1 MNWMPIPD
9 SFEGAAAMAQ
19 APLLALSALEWQVI
33 GLAIREAGRFGGG
46 RIYALTRWR
55 RLAGLLTGNDM
66 LRPLADPRLET
77 LRSFVCAAR
86 NGHRL
91 AERLAGKLLEFGFT
105 RDQVGAVRL
114 LAAR

>member
-1 MNWMPIPD
+1 MSWMPTLD
-9 SFEGAAAMAQ
+9 SFEGMAGVAT
-19 APLLALSALEWQVI
+19 APMLALSALEWQVI

-46 RIYALTRWR
+46 RIRAVTRWR
-55 RLAGLLTGNDM
+55 RLMSFVTGNDT
-66 LRPLADPRLET
+66 LRPLADPRLEA

-86 NGHRL
+86 NGQRA
-91 AERLAGKLLEFGFT
+91 AERLAARLIEFGFT

>member
-1 MNWMPIPD
+1 MSWMPTLD
-9 SFEGAAAMAQ
+9 SFEGVAGAAR
-19 APLLALSALEWQVI
+19 APMLALSALEWQVI

-46 RIYALTRWR
+46 RVRAATRWR
-55 RLAGLLTGNDM
+55 RFVSFVTGNEA
-66 LRPLADPRLET
+66 LQPLADPRLET

-91 AERLAGKLLEFGFT
+91 AERLAARLIEFGFT

>member
-1 MNWMPIPD
+1 MSWMPVTE
-9 SFEGAAAMAQ
+9 SFESIAGAAQ

-46 RIYALTRWR
+46 RIRAATRWR
-55 RLAGLLTGNDM
+55 RFVGFVTGNDT

-86 NGHRL
+86 NGHRA
-91 AERLAGKLLEFGFT
+91 AERFAGRLLEMGFT
-105 RDQVGAVRL
+105 RDQVGAVRM

>member
-1 MNWMPIPD
+1 MSWMPVSD
-9 SFEGAAAMAQ
+9 SFGNVAGAAK

-46 RIYALTRWR
+46 RAAARTHWR
-55 RLAGLLTGNDM
+55 RLVSLVTGSET
-66 LRPLADPRLET
+66 LRPLADPRLEA
-77 LRSFVCAAR
+77 LRSFVCAVR

-91 AERLAGKLLEFGFT
+91 AERLASRLLEFGFT
-105 RDQVGAVRL
+105 GDQVGAVRL

>member
-1 MNWMPIPD
+1 MSWMPVTH
-9 SFEGAAAMAQ
+9 SFEGAAGVAR
-19 APLLALSALEWQVI
+19 APLLALSALEWQVV

-46 RIYALTRWR
+46 RIRSLSHWN
-55 RLAGLLTGNDM
+55 RLVRFLTGSEM

-91 AERLAGKLLEFGFT
+91 AERLAGRLLEHGFT
-105 RDQVGAVRL
+105 GDQVSAVRL

>member
-1 MNWMPIPD
+1 MSWMPITD
-9 SFEGAAAMAQ
+9 SFESVAGVAS

-33 GLAIREAGRFGGG
+33 GLAIREAGRGGG
-46 RIYALTRWR
+46 IVVSTRWR
-55 RLAGLLTGNDM
+55 KLVSLLTGRETT
-66 LRPLADPRLET
+66 RPLADPRLET

-91 AERLAGKLLEFGFT
+91 AERLATRLIDLGFS
-105 RDQVGAVRL
+105 RDQIVAVRM